1 MKIDIAKVLGMP
13 NCEYVKWVYEQGL
26 ISKKD
31 YYYYLEGG
39 VPSSMVIAD
48 LAFRLRDEAVG
59 ENKERWLK
67 ACFEV
72 DNIAGNYNDG
82 RIYTRNN
89 GYTAEYNVL
98 KRGPIHW
105 VLAALKAKEQSK

>member
-1 MKIDIAKVLGMP
+1 MIDIAKILEMNEEEQWAWVHSPDIYQQCGGGYLGSFA
-13 NCEYVKWVYEQGL
+13 E
-26 ISKKD
+26 
-31 YYYYLEGG
+31 
-39 VPSSMVIAD
+39 

-82 RIYTRNN
+82 RIYTSNN

-98 KRGPIHW
+98 KRGAIHW
-105 VLAALKAKEQSK
+105 VLAALKTKEQPNERRSD

>member
-1 MKIDIAKVLGMP
+1 MIDIAKVLTMS
-13 NCEYVKWVYEQGL
+13 EDEQYGWICARL
-26 ISKKD
+26 SDNRDYKTICHLSSNRIS
-31 YYYYLEGG
+31 L
-39 VPSSMVIAD
+39 AD
-48 LAFRLRDEAVG
+48 LAFHLRDEAVG

-98 KRGPIHW
+98 KRGPIF
-105 VLAALKAKEQSK
+105 